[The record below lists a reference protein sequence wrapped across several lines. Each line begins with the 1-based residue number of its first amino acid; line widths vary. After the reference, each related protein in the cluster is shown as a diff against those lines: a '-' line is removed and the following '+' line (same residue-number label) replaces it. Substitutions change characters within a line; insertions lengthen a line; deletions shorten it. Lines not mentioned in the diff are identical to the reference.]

1 MKDTQTFRRRKLIEE
16 MTPQRKA
23 DNLASNTNDELSNI
37 ANGLSDS
44 QTASE
49 LVAET
54 VENKSNQIIQSID
67 RVSNKLDNVVAG
79 TELSAEASEKTTNAV
94 GSLQDV
100 TTAMSEKLSKL
111 SAMLSEKLVTATTS
125 PSASNDSTTL
135 QALKDAMPIEVE
147 QPKLQEL
154 LEKLVPQQPIPED
167 APFLP
172 PVVPPENNEGKSSG
186 KDKKDKDKDNAF
198 DNLFKTTKAGFK
210 ATVSVGDR
218 IAGMLFRYTVTAA
231 AEAAKMAG
239 MLFALVLGIDSIRVY
254 FQYFMKKFDE
264 SWSKFDEKFKEWGPL
279 ISDLMIMAKNITNMF
294 TEKNWLGLGKA
305 VAQGISDFTTGMA
318 DLLLVGMAKL
328 TATVLRAVGMDEK
341 ADALEG
347 SVLQGYQDRTGA
359 SLDDKDQET
368 LARYQDK
375 QDQDKANARKK
386 EYERF
391 KDKPLALEYAVK
403 NASVSKETA
412 EEIKSG
418 KMNFDF
424 QNKPEAERLEAF
436 KKRNEA
442 NAAIIRTQERTN
454 KIMSPDAKDIANAK
468 EAKADIDKRLS
479 DPALKDVPN
488 RLDTGKLLEKLDG
501 SLKTF
506 NERVPEAKPAPVT
519 AKEDA
524 QTVTRID
531 AAQKAK
537 DSQVN
542 NKATPTNVNQTNIMQ
557 KTSKTQYNMPPQSST
572 PAPGMQRSLGV

>member
-111 SAMLSEKLVTATTS
+111 SAMLSEKLVTATAS

-172 PVVPPENNEGKSSG
+172 PVVPPKNPEGKGG

-218 IAGMLFRYTVTAA
+218 IAGMLFRYTITAA

-375 QDQDKANARKK
+375 QDQDKSNARKK

-391 KDKPLALEYAVK
+391 KDKPVALEYAVK
-403 NASVSKETA
+403 NGSVSKETA
-412 EEIKSG
+412 DEINSG